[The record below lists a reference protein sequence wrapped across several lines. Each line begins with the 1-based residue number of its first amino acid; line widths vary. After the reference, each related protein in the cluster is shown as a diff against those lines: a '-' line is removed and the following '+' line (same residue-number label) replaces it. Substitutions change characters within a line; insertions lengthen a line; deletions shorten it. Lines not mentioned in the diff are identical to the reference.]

1 MTEPLLQVE
10 KVDVSYGSA
19 AILHAVSLTVEP
31 GEMVAIIGSNGAGKS
46 TLLKTIVGLVRQKS
60 GKIVFAD
67 KDVSKIPAHKR
78 CGLGIALVPEGR
90 QLFTSLSVYDNLLL
104 GAYGCSVGE
113 SKEDFARRL
122 ESVFSLFPALKKRQ
136 GQISGSLSGGEQQ
149 MLAIGRALMSK
160 PKVLLC
166 DELSLGLA
174 PMLVKSIYSVLYDL
188 RQQQGITLVV
198 VEQQASLILGIA
210 QRAYVLETGR
220 MVLSGRAEELLGSEL
235 IKKSYLGEL

>member
-1 MTEPLLQVE
+1 MTGPLLRVE

-60 GKIVFAD
+60 GKIIFAD

-122 ESVFSLFPALKKRQ
+122 ESVFSLFPALKERQ

-160 PKVLLC
+160 PKILLC

-188 RQQQGITLVV
+188 RQQQGITMVV

-210 QRAYVLETGR
+210 QRAYILETGR
-220 MVLSGRAEELLGSEL
+220 VALSGKAEELLGSEL